1 MGRMARGQEAL
12 GQEASGKEALA
23 KGSMAALAALL
34 GANVALSFGG
44 WFVRLADVGPV
55 AAAWWRMGLAAP
67 LLFLLARAF
76 ADRDTDTVAKSTASI
91 LEMRVWAPLV
101 LCGLFF
107 AADLAA
113 WHLGLLQTKLAN
125 ANLLG
130 NAASFLFPIYGFLV
144 AKSWPSRTQS
154 LALLLAAV
162 GSVLLLGR
170 SYELSSAHLIGDL
183 LSLLAGVCYMIFLIF
198 VDRIR
203 NTMGAWSLHAWTTLA
218 SAFPLLILALI
229 LGEKIMPSDW
239 TPIILLTVGSQI
251 IGQSLLLLVIGR
263 LSPLIIGLALL
274 LQPIISA
281 IVGYYAYGETMSPLD
296 WAGAG
301 LIAAAL
307 LLIRR

>member
-1 MGRMARGQEAL
+1 MTRGQETL
-12 GQEASGKEALA
+12 V
-23 KGSMAALAALL
+23 KGGIGAITVLVC
-34 GANVALSFGG
+34 ANVALSFGG

-67 LLFLLARAF
+67 ALFLIARAVATKDF
-76 ADRDTDTVAKSTASI
+76 ATEQKSPAP
-91 LEMRVWAPLV
+91 LREVRVWLPLL

-130 NAASFLFPIYGFLV
+130 NAASFLFPIYGFFI
-144 AKSWPSRTQS
+144 AKSWPSRTQG

-162 GSVLLLGR
+162 GSVLLMGR
-170 SYELSSAHLIGDL
+170 SYELSPAHLIGDL
-183 LSLLAGVCYMIFLIF
+183 LCLLAGVCYMIFLIL

-203 NTMGAWSLHAWTTLA
+203 GTMGVWSLHAWTTLA
-218 SAFPLLILALI
+218 SAIPLLAAAILLQ
-229 LGEKIMPSDW
+229 EQIMPTNW
-239 TPIILLTVGSQI
+239 TPIILLTFGSQI

-263 LSPLIIGLALL
+263 LSPLVIGLALL

-281 IVGYYAYGETMSPLD
+281 LVGYYAYAETMGPLD
-296 WAGAG
+296 WAGAA
-301 LIAAAL
+301 LIAIAL
-307 LLIRR
+307 LLVRR

>member
-1 MGRMARGQEAL
+1 MTRGQETL
-12 GQEASGKEALA
+12 SKASVGAI
-23 KGSMAALAALL
+23 AALI

-67 LLFLLARAF
+67 VLFLIARAVAPKDF
-76 ADRDTDTVAKSTASI
+76 AAEQKSLAPVS
-91 LEMRVWAPLV
+91 EVRVWLPLL

-130 NAASFLFPIYGFLV
+130 NAASFLFPIYGFFI
-144 AKSWPSRTQS
+144 AKSWPSRTQG

-162 GSVLLLGR
+162 GSVLLMGR
-170 SYELSSAHLIGDL
+170 SYELSPAHLIGDL
-183 LSLLAGVCYMIFLIF
+183 LCLLAGVCYMIFLIF

-203 NTMGAWSLHAWTTLA
+203 GTMGVWSLHAWTTLA
-218 SAFPLLILALI
+218 SAIPLLIMALL
-229 LGEKIMPSDW
+229 LGEQIMPDDW

-263 LSPLIIGLALL
+263 LSPLVIGLAFL

-281 IVGYYAYGETMSPLD
+281 IVGYTAYGETMSPLD
-296 WAGAG
+296 WVGAA
-301 LIAAAL
+301 LIAVAL
-307 LLIRR
+307 LLVRK